1 MPSVTADIRIFPQK
15 EMFSVDM
22 AEALDAAILKSGIIQ
37 GCEFRHINGVLSIT
51 DGRIIIKGRLGVVTA
66 GDISVPTLEVITTCH
81 VVAICNLNMTENPFT
96 ISMLTPTEFTTLQST
111 ATTGDGFNVSSGLAY
126 IEFGTATVDPATGNV
141 TAWTPIADAVKQRK
155 GSDIYEE
162 LSSGVKAMHVVRTIT
177 IPSGSASNPSVTNID
192 FNNDL
197 PAGTKLADVVVKAG
211 NYNLPWFDYGS
222 GSVTTWVSHVN
233 DRTIVIRNRTGSVW
247 RDYEMSAIL
256 FYIVD
261 PNPDN

>member
-15 EMFSVDM
+15 EMLSVDM

-66 GDISVPTLEVITTCH
+66 GDIPVPTLEVITPCH

-155 GSDIYEE
+155 GSDIYAE
-162 LSSGVKAMHVVRTIT
+162 LTSNIKVMYVNRHVTLPIRI
-177 IPSGSASNPSVTNID
+177 AENNPSVTTID
-192 FNNDL
+192 FNGDL
-197 PAGTKLADVVVKAG
+197 PAGTKLAG
-211 NYNLPWFDYGS
+211 FDITLGGIHMPYLASDGFV
-222 GSVTTWVSHVN
+222 GTWVSNMDKRSITVK
-233 DRTIVIRNRTGSVW
+233 NRSGAW
-247 RDYEMSAIL
+247 NNYEMAAVL
-256 FYIVD
+256 FYVTD
-261 PNPDN
+261 PNPNS

>member
-1 MPSVTADIRIFPQK
+1 MSSVTADIRIFPQK
-15 EMFSVDM
+15 EMLSVDM

-66 GDISVPTLEVITTCH
+66 GDIPVPTLEVITPCH

-111 ATTGDGFNVSSGLAY
+111 ATTGDSFNVSSGLAY

-155 GSDIYEE
+155 GSDIYAE
-162 LSSGVKAMHVVRTIT
+162 LTALKTMYIERKIT
-177 IPSGSASNPSVTNID
+177 LPAGSASVPSATDIN

-197 PAGTKLADVVVKAG
+197 PAGTKLVGV
-211 NYNLPWFDYGS
+211 NITLSNSPLPYVLYGT
-222 GSVTTWVSHVN
+222 GEVATWVSHLLK
-233 DRTIVIRNRTGSVW
+233 RQITIRNRTSVW
-247 RDYEMSAIL
+247 NDYTMLAVL
-256 FYIVD
+256 FYVVD
-261 PNPDN
+261 PHPDE

>member
-1 MPSVTADIRIFPQK
+1 MSSVTADIRIFPQK
-15 EMFSVDM
+15 EMLSVDM

-66 GDISVPTLEVITTCH
+66 GDIPVPTLEVITPCH

-111 ATTGDGFNVSSGLAY
+111 ATTGDSFNVSSGLAY

-155 GSDIYEE
+155 GSDIYAE
-162 LSSGVKAMHVVRTIT
+162 LTALKAMNVARTVTLPAAI
-177 IPSGSASNPSVTNID
+177 SNTEPSVTTID
-192 FNNDL
+192 FNSDL
-197 PAGTKLADVVVKAG
+197 PTGMMLAGVDVTFG
-211 NYNLPWFDYGS
+211 NFRMPYFVATTGS
-222 GSVTTWVSHVN
+222 LGTWVSHMYKRSIAV
-233 DRTIVIRNRTGSVW
+233 RNKSGAYTN
-247 RDYEMSAIL
+247 YEMHATL
-256 FYIVD
+256 FYVID

>member
-1 MPSVTADIRIFPQK
+1 MSSVTADIRIFPQK
-15 EMFSVDM
+15 EMLSVDM

-66 GDISVPTLEVITTCH
+66 GDIPVPTLEVITPCH

-155 GSDIYEE
+155 GSDIYAE
-162 LSSGVKAMHVVRTIT
+162 LTAIKTMCIERKVNLPAGTSSG
-177 IPSGSASNPSVTNID
+177 PSATDVD
-192 FNNDL
+192 FSNDL
-197 PAGTKLADVVVKAG
+197 PAGTKLVGVDVSFD
-211 NYNLPWFDYGS
+211 NLHLPYVSYGD
-222 GSVTTWVSHVN
+222 GTVHTWVSHMNKRV
-233 DRTIVIRNRTGSVW
+233 IAIRNRT
-247 RDYEMSAIL
+247 SAWNNYTMVATL

-261 PNPDN
+261 PHPNE

>member
-66 GDISVPTLEVITTCH
+66 GDIPVPTLEVITTCH
-81 VVAICNLNMTENPFT
+81 VVAICNLNTTENPFT

-155 GSDIYEE
+155 GSDIYAE
-162 LSSGVKAMHVVRTIT
+162 LTSNVKTMYVNRHVTL
-177 IPSGSASNPSVTNID
+177 PAGSNNNPSVTTID
-192 FNNDL
+192 FSNDL
-197 PAGTKLADVVVKAG
+197 PAGTKLAGVDLTFG
-211 NYNLPWFDYGS
+211 GYPLPYVGGD
-222 GSVTTWVSHVN
+222 GSVGTWVSFMLKRSV
-233 DRTIVIRNRTGSVW
+233 TVKNRAGAYLN
-247 RDYEMSAIL
+247 YEMAAVL
-256 FYIVD
+256 FYVTD
-261 PNPDN
+261 PNPNS

>member
-1 MPSVTADIRIFPQK
+1 MSSVTADIRIFPQK
-15 EMFSVDM
+15 EMLSVDM

-66 GDISVPTLEVITTCH
+66 GDISVPTLEVITPCH

-141 TAWTPIADAVKQRK
+141 TAWTPIADAVRQRK
-155 GSDIYEE
+155 GSDIYAE
-162 LSSGVKAMHVVRTIT
+162 LTAVKTMHVARIVQL
-177 IPSGSASNPSVTNID
+177 PAGSASNPSVTNVD

-197 PAGTKLADVVVKAG
+197 PAGTKLAGVTIAMG
-211 NYNLPWFDYGS
+211 NLGLPYVGYDTGA
-222 GSVTTWVSHVN
+222 VLAWVSHVN
-233 DRTIVIRNRTGSVW
+233 KRLITIRNRGSAW
-247 RDYEMSAIL
+247 NGYEMQAVL
-256 FYIVD
+256 FYVTD
-261 PNPDN
+261 PDPDN

>member
-1 MPSVTADIRIFPQK
+1 MSSVTADIRIFPQK
-15 EMFSVDM
+15 EMLSVDM

-37 GCEFRHINGVLSIT
+37 GCEFKLINGALSIT

-66 GDISVPTLEVITTCH
+66 GDIPVPTLEVITTCH

-111 ATTGDGFNVSSGLAY
+111 ATTGDSFNVSSGLAY

-155 GSDIYEE
+155 GSDIYAE
-162 LSSGVKAMHVVRTIT
+162 LTSGIKTMHITRTIT
-177 IPSGSASNPSVTNID
+177 LPQGSATNPSVTNID

-197 PAGTKLADVVVKAG
+197 PAGTKLAGVVVKVG
-211 NYNLPWFDYGS
+211 NFNFPYVGYDNGVALA
-222 GSVTTWVSHVN
+222 WVSHIN
-233 DRTIVIRNRTGSVW
+233 DRSIVIRNRAGQW
-247 RDYEMSAIL
+247 PNYELSAVL
-256 FYIVD
+256 FYFVN
-261 PNPDN
+261 PNPNS